1 MCLVTYEV
9 ESLDDNLLVSK
20 AKEGDSNSL
29 TTLIKRYS
37 DMVFQKSLS
46 FKQLSGIDYE
56 DLYQEG
62 MIGLLGAVYSFDD
75 SKDVL
80 FSTFASTLVTRKML
94 SALRNANNKANIPL
108 HSYISID
115 EEINLRSYSPT
126 PEDLLLFNEEIERIN
141 SFVEDNLS
149 KTEKK
154 VFKLNMLGLSYNEI
168 AEILDCNEKSVDNAL
183 QRIRKK
189 IRSIK

>member
-1 MCLVTYEV
+1 ME
-9 ESLDDNLLVSK
+9 DNLLVSNAK
-20 AKEGDSNSL
+20 AGDSNSL

-46 FKQLSGIDYE
+46 FKQLSGIEKE

-62 MIGLLGAVYSFDD
+62 MIGLLGAVYSFDE

-94 SALRNANNKANIPL
+94 SALRNAGNKANSPL
-108 HSYISID
+108 YSYVPID
-115 EEINLRSYSPT
+115 EENNLRSFSPT
-126 PEDLLLFNEEIERIN
+126 PEELMLFNEEIQRIN

>member
-1 MCLVTYEV
+1 M
-9 ESLDDNLLVSK
+9 DDNLLVSK

-141 SFVEDNLS
+141 SFVDDNLS

>member
-141 SFVEDNLS
+141 SFVDDNLS